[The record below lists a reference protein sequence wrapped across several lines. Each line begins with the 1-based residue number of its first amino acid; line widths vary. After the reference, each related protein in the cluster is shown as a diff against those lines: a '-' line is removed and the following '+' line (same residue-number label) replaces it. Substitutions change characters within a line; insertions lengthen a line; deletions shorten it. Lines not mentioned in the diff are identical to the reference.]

1 MLVNSY
7 INIGLVE
14 DPEINV
20 KVNWKDCF
28 EDEHKYFFAIFKTQF
43 AKSLTSSKQSFFSSN
58 SFSNF
63 FSVQERARR
72 ILSKRERE
80 RGQSEFIFGSY
91 LRIFSTISS
100 FVRVEYRK
108 TFHSAFVD
116 WSKRQIRDSASRW
129 LFYVSNI
136 WTLKTIKFVQ
146 RHKNWHKA
154 GSVFWQI
161 LNKLVKLV
169 VCMHK
174 VH

>member
-63 FSVQERARR
+63 FLFKRERGGFWA
-72 ILSKRERE
+72 RERE

-91 LRIFSTISS
+91 LRIFPTISS
-100 FVRVEYRK
+100 VEYRK
-108 TFHSAFVD
+108 TFHSAFVV
-116 WSKRQIRDSASRW
+116 WSKRQISASRW

-154 GSVFWQI
+154 GSVFDKFLI
-161 LNKLVKLV
+161 NS
-169 VCMHK
+169 
-174 VH
+174 